1 MEYGAADQANGT
13 PAGWGKPSG
22 RVNVLA
28 PARAAGWAL
37 AFGAWARGHW
47 QDPLPRS
54 AWRERTPPGGQ
65 RTGPGSRSPTG
76 KDRLIN
82 GDNRASGERFG
93 RPPGDVSA
101 LVSGQHLCAL
111 YQNQDERRRLTAAV
125 IRGALAA
132 GDRVIYVT
140 PGPSD
145 VALALLEAGGIET
158 GRPVRG
164 GQLLVHSFGEI
175 YGDLASTD
183 LAQLV
188 ATFRAALSQS
198 LAAGFPGLRITGEMG
213 GCSWPAGSLEGLVRW
228 ERMVS
233 QMLGEVGIAAI
244 CQYDQRQLDEPA
256 TTVIAA
262 EHSGVATNG
271 QRLPLALFIAST
283 PPPALRVEGEL
294 DLTNGPVL
302 ARVIRARLAASPRLR
317 VDLGGV
323 AFADVGSL
331 REIYQI
337 AVGLPAG
344 SRITLANV
352 TEPVRRVLDLAGFR
366 ADAVVIDS

>member
-1 MEYGAADQANGT
+1 
-13 PAGWGKPSG
+13 
-22 RVNVLA
+22 
-28 PARAAGWAL
+28 L

-47 QDPLPRS
+47 QDPVPRW

-65 RTGPGSRSPTG
+65 RTGPGRRSPTG

-164 GQLLVHSFGEI
+164 GQLLVHNFGEI

-213 GCSWPAGSLEGLVRW
+213 GSSWPAGSLEGLVRW

-233 QMLGEVGIAAI
+233 QMLGQVGIAAI

-283 PPPALRVEGEL
+283 PPPALQVEGEL

-352 TEPVRRVLDLAGFR
+352 AEPVRRVLDLAGFR
-366 ADAVVIDS
+366 ADAVVIES

>member
-1 MEYGAADQANGT
+1 MSSSRPGG
-13 PAGWGKPSG
+13 
-22 RVNVLA
+22 
-28 PARAAGWAL
+28 
-37 AFGAWARGHW
+37 
-47 QDPLPRS
+47 
-54 AWRERTPPGGQ
+54 RTPT
-65 RTGPGSRSPTG
+65 R

-82 GDNRASGERFG
+82 GNDQASGERFG
-93 RPPGDVSA
+93 RPPGDVGA
-101 LVSGQHLCAL
+101 LGSGQHLCVL
-111 YQNQDERRRLTAAV
+111 YRDQGDRRRLAAAV

-140 PGPSD
+140 PGPFD

-158 GRPVRG
+158 RRPLRG
-164 GQLLVHSFGEI
+164 GQLVVHSFAEI
-175 YGDLASTD
+175 YGDPASTD

-188 ATFRAALSQS
+188 ATFRVALSQS
-198 LAAGFPGLRITGEMG
+198 RAAGFPGLRIAGEMG
-213 GCSWPAGSLEGLVRW
+213 GSFWPAGSLEGLIRW
-228 ERMVS
+228 ERLVS

-256 TTVIAA
+256 AAIIAA

-271 QRLPLALFIAST
+271 QRLPLALFIASD

-302 ARVIRARLAASPRLR
+302 ARVIRARLAAAPRLR

-323 AFADVGSL
+323 GFADVSSL

-344 SRITLANV
+344 GQITLANI
-352 TEPVRRVLDLAGFR
+352 TEPVGRVLDLAGFHG
-366 ADAVVIDS
+366 DGVVIES

>member
-1 MEYGAADQANGT
+1 
-13 PAGWGKPSG
+13 
-22 RVNVLA
+22 LA
-28 PARAAGWAL
+28 PGHGGNGKILSRARPGGRDHLLAASAL
-37 AFGAWARGHW
+37 AV
-47 QDPLPRS
+47 RS
-54 AWRERTPPGGQ
+54 RTL
-65 RTGPGSRSPTG
+65 TG
-76 KDRLIN
+76 KDRLISGN
-82 GDNRASGERFG
+82 DRASGQRFG
-93 RPPGDVSA
+93 RPPGDVGT
-101 LVSGQHLCAL
+101 LVPGQHLCAL
-111 YQNQDERRRLTAAV
+111 YQDQDEQRRLTAAV

-140 PGPSD
+140 PGPYD

-158 GRPVRG
+158 RRPLRG
-164 GQLLVHSFGEI
+164 GQLLICSFAEI

-183 LAQLV
+183 PAQLV
-188 ATFRAALSQS
+188 ATFRVALSRS

-213 GCSWPAGSLEGLVRW
+213 GAPWPAGSLDGLVRW

-244 CQYDQRQLDEPA
+244 CQYDQRQLDDLA
-256 TTVIAA
+256 TAIIAA
-262 EHSGVATNG
+262 EHNGVASNG
-271 QRLPLALFIAST
+271 QRLPLALFIASA

-294 DLTNGPVL
+294 DLTNSRVL
-302 ARVIRARLAASPRLR
+302 ARVILARLAASPRLR

-344 SRITLANV
+344 GQITLANV
-352 TEPVRRVLDLAGFR
+352 TEPVRRVLDLAGFH
-366 ADAVVIDS
+366 ADAVVIES

>member
-1 MEYGAADQANGT
+1 MGLGVWRLGAG
-13 PAGWGKPSG
+13 
-22 RVNVLA
+22 
-28 PARAAGWAL
+28 AL
-37 AFGAWARGHW
+37 ASSSPALGLAGENTSH
-47 QDPLPRS
+47 
-54 AWRERTPPGGQ
+54 GQ

-93 RPPGDVSA
+93 RPPGDVGA
-101 LVSGQHLCAL
+101 LASGQHLCAL

-158 GRPVRG
+158 GRPMRG

-198 LAAGFPGLRITGEMG
+198 LAAGFPGLRLTGEMG

-256 TTVIAA
+256 TAVIAA

-271 QRLPLALFIAST
+271 QRLPLALFIASS
-283 PPPALRVEGEL
+283 PPPALQVEGEL

-366 ADAVVIDS
+366 DDAVVIES

>member
-1 MEYGAADQANGT
+1 M
-13 PAGWGKPSG
+13 
-22 RVNVLA
+22 A
-28 PARAAGWAL
+28 PA
-37 AFGAWARGHW
+37 
-47 QDPLPRS
+47 
-54 AWRERTPPGGQ
+54 T
-65 RTGPGSRSPTG
+65 GSRTPTG

-82 GDNRASGERFG
+82 SNDQASGERFG
-93 RPPGDVSA
+93 HPPGDVST
-101 LVSGQHLCAL
+101 LVSGQHVCAL
-111 YQNQDERRRLTAAV
+111 YQDQDDRRRLAAAV
-125 IRGALAA
+125 VRGALAA

-140 PGPSD
+140 PGPYD
-145 VALALLEAGGIET
+145 VAVALLEAGGIET
-158 GRPVRG
+158 GPPVRG
-164 GQLLVHSFGEI
+164 GQLLVCSFGEI
-175 YGDLASTD
+175 YGDLASLD

-188 ATFRAALSQS
+188 ATGRAALSQS
-198 LAAGFPGLRITGEMG
+198 FAAGFPGLRITGEMG
-213 GCSWPAGSLEGLVRW
+213 GSPWPAGSLEGLVRW

-233 QMLGEVGIAAI
+233 QALGELDIAAV

-256 TTVIAA
+256 TALITA

-271 QRLPLALFIAST
+271 QRLPLALFIASA

-323 AFADVGSL
+323 GFADVSSL

-344 SRITLANV
+344 GQITLANV
-352 TEPVRRVLDLAGFR
+352 PQSVRRVLDLAGFR
-366 ADAVVIDS
+366 ADAVVIES

>member
-1 MEYGAADQANGT
+1 MGLGVWRLGAG
-13 PAGWGKPSG
+13 
-22 RVNVLA
+22 
-28 PARAAGWAL
+28 AL
-37 AFGAWARGHW
+37 ASSSPALGLAGENTSRWPAHW
-47 QDPLPRS
+47 PWEPL
-54 AWRERTPPGGQ
+54 
-65 RTGPGSRSPTG
+65 PTG

-93 RPPGDVSA
+93 RPPGDVGA
-101 LVSGQHLCAL
+101 LASGQHLCAL

-158 GRPVRG
+158 GRPMRG

-198 LAAGFPGLRITGEMG
+198 LAAGFPGLRLTGEMG

-256 TTVIAA
+256 TAVIAA

-271 QRLPLALFIAST
+271 QRLPLALFIASS
-283 PPPALRVEGEL
+283 PPPALQVEGEL

-366 ADAVVIDS
+366 DDAVVIES

>member
-1 MEYGAADQANGT
+1 LERSS
-13 PAGWGKPSG
+13 PALG
-22 RVNVLA
+22 LA
-28 PARAAGWAL
+28 GEHLPVASPL
-37 AFGAWARGHW
+37 A
-47 QDPLPRS
+47 
-54 AWRERTPPGGQ
+54 T
-65 RTGPGSRSPTG
+65 GSRTPTG

-82 GDNRASGERFG
+82 GDDRAYGERFG
-93 RPPGDVSA
+93 RPPGDVGA

-111 YQNQDERRRLTAAV
+111 YQDQDERRRLTAAV

-140 PGPSD
+140 PGPYD

-158 GRPVRG
+158 GRPLSG
-164 GQLLVHSFGEI
+164 GQLLVHSFGDI
-175 YGDLASTD
+175 YGDLARTD

-213 GCSWPAGSLEGLVRW
+213 GSPWPSGSLEGLVRW

-233 QMLGEVGIAAI
+233 QILGEVGIAAI

-256 TTVIAA
+256 TAIIAA
-262 EHSGVATNG
+262 EHGGVATNG
-271 QRLPLALFIAST
+271 QLLPLALFIASA

-344 SRITLANV
+344 GQITLANV

-366 ADAVVIDS
+366 ADAVVIES

>member
-1 MEYGAADQANGT
+1 MA
-13 PAGWGKPSG
+13 S
-22 RVNVLA
+22 
-28 PARAAGWAL
+28 AL
-37 AFGAWARGHW
+37 ATGN
-47 QDPLPRS
+47 
-54 AWRERTPPGGQ
+54 RTLT
-65 RTGPGSRSPTG
+65 R

-82 GDNRASGERFG
+82 GDDRASGERFG
-93 RPPGDVSA
+93 RPPGDIGG

-145 VALALLEAGGIET
+145 AALALLEAGGIQT

-175 YGDLASTD
+175 YGDLARAD

-213 GCSWPAGSLEGLVRW
+213 GSPWPAGSLEELVRW

-256 TTVIAA
+256 TAVIAA

-271 QRLPLALFIAST
+271 RRLPLALFIASA

-302 ARVIRARLAASPRLR
+302 GRVIRARLAAGSRVR

-344 SRITLANV
+344 GRITLANV

-366 ADAVVIDS
+366 ADAVVIES

>member
-1 MEYGAADQANGT
+1 
-13 PAGWGKPSG
+13 
-22 RVNVLA
+22 V
-28 PARAAGWAL
+28 AL
-37 AFGAWARGHW
+37 ATGT
-47 QDPLPRS
+47 
-54 AWRERTPPGGQ
+54 RT
-65 RTGPGSRSPTG
+65 PTG

-82 GDNRASGERFG
+82 GDDRASGERFAC
-93 RPPGDVSA
+93 PPGDVTG

-111 YQNQDERRRLTAAV
+111 YQNQDERQRLTAAA

-140 PGPSD
+140 PGPRD
-145 VALALLEAGGIET
+145 VALALLEAGGVET
-158 GRPVRG
+158 GRPLSG
-164 GQLLVHSFGEI
+164 GQLLVHSFAEI
-175 YGDLASTD
+175 YGDLASMD

-188 ATFRAALSQS
+188 ATGRAALSQS

-213 GCSWPAGSLEGLVRW
+213 GSPWPPGSLEGLVRW

-233 QMLGEVGIAAI
+233 QMLGELGIAAI

-256 TTVIAA
+256 TAIIAA

-271 QRLPLALFIAST
+271 QHPPL
-283 PPPALRVEGEL
+283 
-294 DLTNGPVL
+294 
-302 ARVIRARLAASPRLR
+302 

-323 AFADVGSL
+323 EFADVGSL

-344 SRITLANV
+344 GQITLANV
-352 TEPVRRVLDLAGFR
+352 TEPVRRVLELAGFR
-366 ADAVVIDS
+366 ADAVVVES

>member
-1 MEYGAADQANGT
+1 MT
-13 PAGWGKPSG
+13 WSAG
-22 RVNVLA
+22 RQITVTV
-28 PARAAGWAL
+28 
-37 AFGAWARGHW
+37 
-47 QDPLPRS
+47 PR
-54 AWRERTPPGGQ
+54 
-65 RTGPGSRSPTG
+65 RTGVNLPTG

-82 GDNRASGERFG
+82 GDGQASGERFG
-93 RPPGDVSA
+93 RPPGDVGA

-111 YQNQDERRRLTAAV
+111 YQDQDERRRLTAAV

-140 PGPSD
+140 PGPYQ
-145 VALALLEAGGIET
+145 VALGLLEAGGIET
-158 GRPVRG
+158 GRPLRG

-175 YGDLASTD
+175 YGDLATTD

-188 ATFRAALSQS
+188 ATFRVALSQS

-213 GCSWPAGSLEGLVRW
+213 GSPWPAGSLEGLVRW

-233 QMLGEVGIAAI
+233 RMLCEVGIAAI

-256 TTVIAA
+256 AASIAA

-271 QRLPLALFIAST
+271 PHLPLALFIASA
-283 PPPALRVEGEL
+283 PRPALRIEGEL
-294 DLTNGPVL
+294 DLTNGPAL
-302 ARVIRARLAASPRLR
+302 ARVLRARLAASPRLR

-331 REIYQI
+331 REIYQT
-337 AVGLPAG
+337 AAGLPAG
-344 SRITLANV
+344 GRITLANV

-366 ADAVVIDS
+366 ADAVVIES

>member
-1 MEYGAADQANGT
+1 MA
-13 PAGWGKPSG
+13 S
-22 RVNVLA
+22 
-28 PARAAGWAL
+28 AL
-37 AFGAWARGHW
+37 ATGN
-47 QDPLPRS
+47 
-54 AWRERTPPGGQ
+54 RTLT
-65 RTGPGSRSPTG
+65 R

-82 GDNRASGERFG
+82 GDDRASGERFG
-93 RPPGDVSA
+93 RPPGDIGA

-140 PGPSD
+140 PGPRD
-145 VALALLEAGGIET
+145 VALALLEAGGVET
-158 GRPVRG
+158 GRPLSG
-164 GQLLVHSFGEI
+164 GQLLVHSFAEI
-175 YGDLASTD
+175 YGDLASMD

-188 ATFRAALSQS
+188 ATGRAALSQS

-213 GCSWPAGSLEGLVRW
+213 GSLWAAGSLEGLVRW

-233 QMLGEVGIAAI
+233 QMLGELGIAAV

-256 TTVIAA
+256 TAVIAA

-271 QRLPLALFIAST
+271 HRLPLALFIAST
-283 PPPALRVEGEL
+283 PPPALQVEGEL

-302 ARVIRARLAASPRLR
+302 ARVIGARLAASPRLR

-323 AFADVGSL
+323 GFADVSSL

-344 SRITLANV
+344 GQITLANV

-366 ADAVVIDS
+366 ADAVVVES

>member
-1 MEYGAADQANGT
+1 M
-13 PAGWGKPSG
+13 
-22 RVNVLA
+22 
-28 PARAAGWAL
+28 AL
-37 AFGAWARGHW
+37 A
-47 QDPLPRS
+47 
-54 AWRERTPPGGQ
+54 T
-65 RTGPGSRSPTG
+65 GSRTPTG
-76 KDRLIN
+76 KDWLIN
-82 GDNRASGERFG
+82 GNDQASGERFG
-93 RPPGDVSA
+93 HPPGDVST
-101 LVSGQHLCAL
+101 LVSGQHVCAL
-111 YQNQDERRRLTAAV
+111 YQDQDERRRLAAAV

-140 PGPSD
+140 PGPYD
-145 VALALLEAGGIET
+145 VAVALLEAGGIET
-158 GRPVRG
+158 GPPVRG
-164 GQLLVHSFGEI
+164 GQLLVCSFGEI
-175 YGDLASTD
+175 YGDLASMD

-188 ATFRAALSQS
+188 ATGRAALSQS

-213 GCSWPAGSLEGLVRW
+213 GSPWPAGSLEGLVRW

-233 QMLGEVGIAAI
+233 QMLGELGIAAV

-256 TTVIAA
+256 TAVIAA

-271 QRLPLALFIAST
+271 QRLPLALFIASA

-323 AFADVGSL
+323 GFADVGSL

-344 SRITLANV
+344 GQITLANV

-366 ADAVVIDS
+366 ADAVVIES